1 MTTRATRATPEPIKS
16 LSPRYSAIDARLA
29 RADAEVS
36 RASLSIAAARSAFL
50 ALDTEASAST
60 AAPEAA
66 EASAPSPEWQSM
78 LENLLTACA
87 ASSAAVAA
95 LTDALAKDQL
105 R

>member
-1 MTTRATRATPEPIKS
+1 MTTPATPEPIKS

-36 RASLSIAAARSAFL
+36 RASLSIAAARA
-50 ALDTEASAST
+50 ALLNHDTAE
-60 AAPEAA
+60 AAPEGA
-66 EASAPSPEWQSM
+66 EGSAPSPEWQSM

-87 ASSAAVAA
+87 ASSAAVTA
-95 LTDALAKDQL
+95 LTDALAKGQL